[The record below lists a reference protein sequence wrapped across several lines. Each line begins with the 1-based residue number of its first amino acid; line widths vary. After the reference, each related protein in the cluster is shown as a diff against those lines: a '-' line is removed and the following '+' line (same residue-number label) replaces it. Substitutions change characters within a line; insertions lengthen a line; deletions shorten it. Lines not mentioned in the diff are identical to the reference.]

1 MREIQVSQITE
12 TVKELCINANH
23 FLSADM
29 EDALIKAQEAE
40 ESELGKKIFGQL
52 RENLDIAGKT

>member
-1 MREIQVSQITE
+1 MREIQVSQITD

-29 EDALIKAQEAE
+29 EDALVKASYMGHKAQ
-40 ESELGKKIFGQL
+40 
-52 RENLDIAGKT
+52 